1 MTERDPSGGA
11 HPATPADAPASSPP
25 AGEPEVLHCTW
36 HPDRETVLRCAR
48 CGRPMCPACATLHP
62 VGMRCKQCFKETRS
76 PLYRV
81 EARGY
86 VLGGVVGGVASVAA
100 AAIVTVVS
108 GLIGGFFQLLLAFI
122 LGSSLGTGIGDVVG
136 RAAGRKR
143 GRGLM
148 AVAGGAVILGAAIV
162 TVVVWQIGGLR
173 AVPAVGLVVYT
184 VLATSAAAARLR

>member
-48 CGRPMCPACATLHP
+48 CGRPMCPACATPHP

-81 EARGY
+81 DARG
-86 VLGGVVGGVASVAA
+86 LASGGAFGLAASVAA
-100 AAIVTVVS
+100 AAVVNLVC
-108 GLIGGFFQLLLAFI
+108 GLIGGFFQLFLAFI

-143 GRGLM
+143 GRELM
-148 AVAGGAVILGAAIV
+148 GVAAGAVILGVALVAAV
-162 TVVVWQIGGLR
+162 AWRFGGLR
-173 AVPAVGLVVYT
+173 TVPVVGLIVYT

>member
-1 MTERDPSGGA
+1 M
-11 HPATPADAPASSPP
+11 
-25 AGEPEVLHCTW
+25 GEPEVLHCTW

-48 CGRPMCPACATLHP
+48 CGRPMCPACATPHP

-81 EARGY
+81 DARG
-86 VLGGVVGGVASVAA
+86 LAAGGAVGLAASVAA
-100 AAIVTVVS
+100 AAVVNVAC
-108 GLIGGFFQLLLAFI
+108 GLIGGFFQLFLAFI

-143 GRGLM
+143 GRELM
-148 AVAGGAVILGAAIV
+148 AVAGGAVILGVALVAAV
-162 TVVVWQIGGLR
+162 AWRFGGLR
-173 AVPAVGLVVYT
+173 TVPVVGLIVYT